1 MQVSEQV
8 VEVICRNK
16 RDGKQMASQKLL
28 QKLHPN
34 ITSWGSL
41 LRMYGSRAI
50 SAQKN
55 KKERESEVRVAFL
68 SHECMNFHLYPWYD
82 IVFAIFQVTGLQTP
96 RGSSSHTSPNVAIL
110 AKLRSEMKLL
120 AECKKTRAPIGK
132 LTLNSSLMDPNQM
145 PSNSGATLNR
155 ISL

>member
-1 MQVSEQV
+1 MQVSEKV

-28 QKLHPN
+28 QQLHPN
-34 ITSWGSL
+34 ISSWGAL
-41 LRMYGSRAI
+41 LKMYGSRAI

-55 KKERESEVRVAFL
+55 KKERESEVRVHF
-68 SHECMNFHLYPWYD
+68 YPMCVCHFTCILD
-82 IVFAIFQVTGLQTP
+82 IVFVNFQVTGLQTP

>member
-41 LRMYGSRAI
+41 LKMYGSRAI

-55 KKERESEVRVAFL
+55 KKERESEVRVEY
-68 SHECMNFHLYPWYD
+68 HEFSQILREINF
-82 IVFAIFQVTGLQTP
+82 
-96 RGSSSHTSPNVAIL
+96 RGSRSAKSAIL
-110 AKLRSEMKLL
+110 THLQALNLGFLYEFLAILKAEIYQKTNSEHPKTAVSELVDSPKL
-120 AECKKTRAPIGK
+120 
-132 LTLNSSLMDPNQM
+132 
-145 PSNSGATLNR
+145 
-155 ISL
+155 ISRKI

>member
-55 KKERESEVRVAFL
+55 KKERESEVKVAF
-68 SHECMNFHLYPWYD
+68 SD
-82 IVFAIFQVTGLQTP
+82 IPCIDIYTFYIDCF
-96 RGSSSHTSPNVAIL
+96 
-110 AKLRSEMKLL
+110 
-120 AECKKTRAPIGK
+120 
-132 LTLNSSLMDPNQM
+132 
-145 PSNSGATLNR
+145 
-155 ISL
+155 